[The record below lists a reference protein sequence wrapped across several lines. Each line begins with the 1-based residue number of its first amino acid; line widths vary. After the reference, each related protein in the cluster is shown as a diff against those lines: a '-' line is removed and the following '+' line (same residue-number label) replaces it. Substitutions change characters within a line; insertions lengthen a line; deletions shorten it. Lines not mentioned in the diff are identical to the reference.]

1 MTHILGVTTSISTS
15 STGFDTFAYGKKL
28 RATGFNEQQTEAL
41 EEAQAELV
49 DERLATKH
57 DLRKIEYRLT
67 IRLGTLLIVAIGII
81 ATLVKTL

>member
-1 MTHILGVTTSISTS
+1 MSSIA
-15 STGFDTFAYGKKL
+15 FDTSAYAKKL
-28 RATGFNEQQTEAL
+28 RTAGFNAQQTEAL
-41 EEAQAELV
+41 AEAQAELV

-57 DLRKIEYRLT
+57 DLRKLEYRLT